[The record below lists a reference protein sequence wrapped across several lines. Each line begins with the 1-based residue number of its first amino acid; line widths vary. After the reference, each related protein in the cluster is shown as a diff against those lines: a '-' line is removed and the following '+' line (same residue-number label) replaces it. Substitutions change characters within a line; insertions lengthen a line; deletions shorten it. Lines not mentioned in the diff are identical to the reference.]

1 MDPLHAVYL
10 TVGLFVITF
19 FNPGANLFVVVQTS
33 LASGRRAGV
42 LTGLGVARLAFSSPL
57 RVERRESSLK
67 TFPVLAK
74 TDPLAE
80 YLPPADGG
88 GPKADDDFAGLY

>member
-1 MDPLHAVYL
+1 MPLRQ
-10 TVGLFVITF
+10 GLK
-19 FNPGANLFVVVQTS
+19 PDAKQ
-33 LASGRRAGV
+33 
-42 LTGLGVARLAFSSPL
+42 FSSPL
-57 RVERRESSLK
+57 RVERREISLK